1 MAAGIQMGA
10 VTQSQLQD
18 MTLQSFSTINTIAST
33 PQKPI
38 PPAVPPELLSFM
50 LSPFLIF
57 ISG

>member
-1 MAAGIQMGA
+1 MGA